1 MFAAK
6 SREVAVKKRPRTTQ
20 SEGDEADY
28 AVVRPLDVADNDDV
42 NSDYDYPISPEPG
55 DNSNRHYLTLI
66 PEPDEPLKLLAVFT
80 RPEIDF
86 TTSASGADDDV
97 TKQGTAIIEGNGI
110 HDSDALDSAAN
121 DQQPSTYIEI
131 I

>member
-1 MFAAK
+1 MRCSQKETRYLKLNTRAHL
-6 SREVAVKKRPRTTQ
+6 
-20 SEGDEADY
+20 Y
-28 AVVRPLDVADNDDV
+28 
-42 NSDYDYPISPEPG
+42 YDYPTPSEPA
-55 DNSNRHYLTLI
+55 DKSSRHYLTLI
-66 PEPDEPLKLLAVFT
+66 PEPDEPLALLAVFT

-110 HDSDALDSAAN
+110 HVSDAVDSAAN
-121 DQQPSTYIEI
+121 DQQPSSYTEI